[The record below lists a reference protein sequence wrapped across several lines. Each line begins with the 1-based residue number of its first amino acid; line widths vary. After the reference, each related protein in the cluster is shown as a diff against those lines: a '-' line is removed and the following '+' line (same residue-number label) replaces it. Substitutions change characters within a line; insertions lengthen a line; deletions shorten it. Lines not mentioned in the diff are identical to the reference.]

1 MCARLSRTRKYEILT
16 TDTTSAAP
24 VETTPGERATAET
37 SPEKTTFSSIGVLP
51 DIVDALAEV
60 NIVHPFPIQ
69 QMAIPI
75 ALTGTDMIGQART
88 GTGKTLAFGI
98 TALQRIIVPGDSDF
112 ELQAK
117 PGAPQA

>member
-1 MCARLSRTRKYEILT
+1 M
-16 TDTTSAAP
+16 
-24 VETTPGERATAET
+24 
-37 SPEKTTFSSIGVLP
+37 
-51 DIVDALAEV
+51 DALAEV

-98 TALQRIIVPGDSDF
+98 TALQRIIVPQRPRLRAPG
-112 ELQAK
+112 QARRAAG
-117 PGAPQA
+117 PDRRPDPRAGAAR

>member
-1 MCARLSRTRKYEILT
+1 MLT
-16 TDTTSAAP
+16 TETTTAAP
-24 VETTPGERATAET
+24 VETTPAELV
-37 SPEKTTFSSIGVLP
+37 TFASIGVLP

-69 QMAIPI
+69 QMSIPI

-98 TALQRIIVPGDSDF
+98 
-112 ELQAK
+112 
-117 PGAPQA
+117 